1 MDDGLRI
8 RDIDPASVAEVD
20 LVARRMRQTL
30 VEVEGEEAGRALYT
44 LQWLRDRVRWHLD
57 PASTTGRVF
66 VAEGPGGR
74 VLGHA
79 IVRIEADDSGRRF
92 GLFSTLFVDPG
103 SRKQA
108 VGTRLLRHGEVWM
121 ASHALPEA
129 ATWTSS
135 TNAKLIGL
143 CGKHGYA
150 ITARHVHEVTGTVMV
165 RLAKPLEGGASD
177 EARHPT

>member
-1 MDDGLRI
+1 MGNGLRI
-8 RDIDPASVAEVD
+8 RDIDPASEAEVD

-30 VEVEGEEAGRALYT
+30 VEVEGEETGTALYT
-44 LQWLRDRVRWHLD
+44 MQWLRDRVRWHLD
-57 PASTTGRVF
+57 PANTTGRVF
-66 VAEGPGGR
+66 LAEGPGGG

-103 SRKQA
+103 SRKRA
-108 VGTRLLRHGEVWM
+108 VGTRLVRHGEGWM
-121 ASHALPEA
+121 AAHALPEA

-143 CGKHGYA
+143 FGKHGYA

-165 RLAKPLEGGASD
+165 RLAKPLQKETSH
-177 EARHPT
+177 ETRHPT

>member
-8 RDIDPASVAEVD
+8 RDIDPASEAEVD

-30 VEVEGEEAGRALYT
+30 VEVEGEETGTALYT
-44 LQWLRDRVRWHLD
+44 MQWLRDRVRWHLD
-57 PASTTGRVF
+57 PANTTGRVF
-66 VAEGPGGR
+66 LAEGPGGR

-79 IVRIEADDSGRRF
+79 IVRIESDESGRRF
-92 GLFSTLFVDPG
+92 GLFSTLFVDPA

-108 VGTRLLRHGEVWM
+108 VGTRLLRHGEDWM
-121 ASHALPEA
+121 AAHALPEA

-143 CGKHGYA
+143 CGRHGYA
-150 ITARHVHEVTGTVMV
+150 ITARHVHEVTGTIMV
-165 RLAKPLEGGASD
+165 RLAKPLEKETSH
-177 EARHPT
+177 ENSHPP

>member
-1 MDDGLRI
+1 MDDGFRI
-8 RDIDPASVAEVD
+8 RDIDPASAAEVD

-30 VEVEGEEAGRALYT
+30 VEVEGEEAGTALYT

-66 VAEGPGGR
+66 LAEDAAGQ

-79 IVRIEADDSGRRF
+79 IVRIERDDAGRRF

-103 SRKQA
+103 SRKRGMGA
-108 VGTRLLRHGEVWM
+108 RLLRHGEDWM
-121 ASHALPEA
+121 AGNALPEA

-143 CGKHGYA
+143 CGKHGYTV
-150 ITARHVHEVTGTVMV
+150 TARHVHEVTGTIMV
-165 RLAKPLEGGASD
+165 RLAKPLEKEASH
-177 EARHPT
+177 ETRHPA

>member
-1 MDDGLRI
+1 MDEAFRI
-8 RDIDPASVAEVD
+8 RDIDPASEAEVD

-30 VEVEGEEAGRALYT
+30 VEVEGEEAGTALYT
-44 LQWLRDRVRWHLD
+44 LEWLRDRVRWHLD
-57 PASTTGRVF
+57 PANTTGRVF
-66 VAEGPGGR
+66 LAEVPGGG

-103 SRKQA
+103 SRKRA
-108 VGTRLLRHGEVWM
+108 VGTRLLRHGEGWM
-121 ASHALPEA
+121 AAHALPGA

-143 CGKHGYA
+143 FGKHGYA

-165 RLAKPLEGGASD
+165 RLAKPLEKGG
-177 EARHPT
+177 EP